1 MYDFDTPVDR
11 QNTNSIKWDL
21 KKNVLPMWVADM
33 DFRTAPE
40 ITAAIAKR
48 VEHGVFGYSGLPRE
62 WSDAYINWWDR
73 RHHFKMEKK
82 WLRFCIGVI
91 PAISCSIRALS
102 APGDFVL
109 VMSPVYNHFFN
120 CIEENGRIA
129 LENRMVY
136 ADGSYSV
143 DFADLEEKLKDP
155 KCKLMILCNPHN
167 PIGKIWDKE
176 TLGKIGDLC
185 AANHVVVISDEIHC
199 DLAVPGT
206 EYVPFASVSDTCRDN
221 SITCLAPTKAFNLA
235 GIHTAAVS
243 IPNQKVRQAVK
254 KEFSAVE
261 VASVNAFAVQA
272 VIAAFTE
279 GENWLNE
286 LNAYLAENRRI
297 VAEFLKEE
305 LPELTLV
312 PGTATYLLWIDCRKV
327 TEDSTAFADYLCEHA
342 GLFLN
347 AGTSY
352 RGDGKYFLRLNTACP
367 ASVLKDGLN
376 RLKEGTRDYRMTHK

>member
-11 QNTNSIKWDL
+11 QGTNSLKWDW

-82 WLRFCIGVI
+82 WLLFCIGVI

-129 LENRMVY
+129 LENRMIY

-206 EYVPFASVSDTCRDN
+206 EYIPFASVSDTCRDN
-221 SITCLAPTKAFNLA
+221 SITALAPTKAFNLA

-243 IPNQKVRQAVK
+243 IPNQQLRQAVK

-272 VIAAFTE
+272 TITAFTE

-297 VAEFLKEE
+297 VTEFLKEE

-312 PGTATYLLWIDCRKV
+312 AGTATYLLWIDCRKV
-327 TEDSTAFADYLCEHA
+327 TEDSEAFADYLCEHA
-342 GLFLN
+342 GVFFN
-347 AGTSY
+347 AGGSY
-352 RGDGKYFLRLNTACP
+352 RGDGQYFLRLNSACP

-376 RLKEGTRDYRMTHK
+376 RLKEGTKNYRMIHK